1 MWHGVRASGGAWLDA
16 VRKDLGPPAWKRA
29 FERGCE
35 GGADSGD
42 DRIRR
47 KALRSVLARRFG
59 LEYVRK
65 NCKEAIP
72 TVDINLVTSTA
83 NIFTGMCVPERGVDF
98 TKPAEDLFPMLAKIF
113 AFAFVFGLGGSMN
126 AVHWDAFDEW
136 VRNKFETQQDECMVK
151 FPPQGLVFDNYM
163 DIQSEILQP
172 WENILP
178 EFKYSAA
185 VPYFELVVPTIDTT
199 RYSFI
204 LETLLNVNRS
214 SHFTGG
220 SGVGKSASVVSK
232 LNELGSK
239 KWMQI
244 PINFSAQTPAID
256 TQYIIESKLEKKR
269 KTRFGA
275 PMGNRIVVF
284 VDDVNMPAKETY
296 SAQPPVELL
305 RQFQDM
311 KGFYDR
317 KKLFWKDIED
327 TTLCC
332 ACAPT
337 GGGRQELT
345 PRFVR
350 SRGIG
355 CYKPNQLASG
365 RVP

>member
-1 MWHGVRASGGAWLDA
+1 MVYVPPEELGWMPFVKTWVRQ
-16 VRKDLGPPAWKRA
+16 LGRELSNEDVKVELTPETIE
-29 FERGCE
+29 FVERLF
-35 GGADSGD
+35 
-42 DRIRR
+42 DRY
-47 KALRSVLARRFG
+47 LPEG